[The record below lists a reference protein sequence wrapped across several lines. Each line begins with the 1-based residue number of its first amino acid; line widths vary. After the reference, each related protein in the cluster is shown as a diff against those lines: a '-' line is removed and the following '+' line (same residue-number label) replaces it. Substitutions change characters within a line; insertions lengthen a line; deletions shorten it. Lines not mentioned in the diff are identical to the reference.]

1 MIIGQY
7 DVGKYFQIYVQK
19 TIALEVEKSMLC
31 YFIGLLS
38 LFFTKRME
46 DDRRWVVNL
55 WPTKRKGI

>member
-46 DDRRWVVNL
+46 DDRR
-55 WPTKRKGI
+55 

>member
-38 LFFTKRME
+38 FFTKRME
-46 DDRRWVVNL
+46 NDRRWVVNL